1 LKLCICPTGGSKDSY
16 VQYTLKAARE
26 LGIRGIVF
34 NYRGVAD
41 SPVIT
46 PKLYSAS
53 YTGDFRSG
61 LPPFPTW
68 CL

>member
-1 LKLCICPTGGSKDSY
+1 
-16 VQYTLKAARE
+16 LKAARE

-34 NYRGVAD
+34 NYRGVAE

-61 LPPFPTW
+61 LKTPFF
-68 CL
+68 